1 MTYLLLAASRHRGP
15 LALAFIDLEKAY
27 DRLPRLTL
35 WRVLAEELEVPADIR
50 TGIEALYYQTRSV
63 VRGGG
68 AFSAAFDVN
77 IGVKQGCPASPRVF
91 CLFFDRVRDFIA
103 AHAPPSRRVH
113 TPYLALLATFILLYA
128 DDVALI
134 AASPERLQQ
143 LLHAFGRF
151 ADMHGMRIS

>member
-1 MTYLLLAASRHRGP
+1 MTYLLLAASRHPGP

-35 WRVLAEELEVPADIR
+35 WRVLAEELEVPADVR

-63 VRGGG
+63 VWEGG
-68 AFSAAFDVN
+68 AFSAAFDIN

-103 AHAPPSRRVH
+103 AHAPPSRRAH
-113 TPYLALLATFILLYA
+113 TPYLALLETFILLYA
-128 DDVALI
+128 DDFALI
-134 AASPERLQQ
+134 AASPDRLQQ
-143 LLHAFGRF
+143 LLHAFGCF
-151 ADMHGMRIS
+151 ADMHGMCIS